1 MKVKESKQTNDY
13 QSDIYEARV
22 KIAETRW
29 ESGHIPAW
37 RHEIKEVH
45 IEKH

>member
-1 MKVKESKQTNDY
+1 MKIPQSRETSDY

-29 ESGHIPAW
+29 ESGYIPK
-37 RHEIKEVH
+37 RHRKIKEPQTDR
-45 IEKH
+45 E

>member
-1 MKVKESKQTNDY
+1 MKIKQTNQSSDY

-22 KIAETRW
+22 KIAEARW
-29 ESGHIPAW
+29 ESGHVS
-37 RHEIKEVH
+37 RGHETKKDH